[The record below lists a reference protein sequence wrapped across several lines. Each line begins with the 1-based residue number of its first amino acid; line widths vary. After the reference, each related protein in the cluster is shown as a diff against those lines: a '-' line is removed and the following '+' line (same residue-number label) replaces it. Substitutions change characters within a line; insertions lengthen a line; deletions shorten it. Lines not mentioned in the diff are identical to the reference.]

1 MRGPLFSL
9 RAEAR
14 IDEGFD
20 DTTGDLSGL
29 INNPSAGGIVERDE
43 NFSHSLTAALNDA
56 V

>member
-29 INNPSAGGIVERDE
+29 INNPSAEGLLSGMKTFHI
-43 NFSHSLTAALNDA
+43 HSPPP
-56 V
+56 